1 MKHCSNLYQA
11 SLSERGRA
19 ALAFRMFATD
29 PEQSLVPLF
38 GESKHNSSLQ
48 HIGTG
53 IFVEFMSQPFLFT
66 AAHVTDNLQHTRLMV
81 PGFDGIHPIEGY
93 VGYVDLLPGQSR
105 NEDHIDVAY
114 YRLST
119 LCSRSLCTHFRP
131 LPQSRCRLVL
141 NSLELGV
148 CSIYGY
154 PASRFKRNGNAYSSE
169 TSTYRGV
176 AGSAEDYEAE
186 GLSPKTSVIVHFHK
200 KRAVSRESGKRI
212 NPISPRGVSG
222 GGIFAWPQGQELS
235 EDWSLPE
242 LVGIF
247 HTYKESKGLMVGTPL
262 ISIAAAIQLGK
273 MKNFG
278 GVQ

>member
-1 MKHCSNLYQA
+1 
-11 SLSERGRA
+11 
-19 ALAFRMFATD
+19 MFATD

-38 GESKHNSSLQ
+38 GESKYDGSLQ
-48 HIGTG
+48 HVGTG
-53 IFVEFMSQPFLFT
+53 IFVQFMSQPFLFT
-66 AAHVTDNLQHTRLMV
+66 AAHVTDELEHTPLMV
-81 PGFDGIHPIEGY
+81 PGFDGIQPIEGY
-93 VGYVDLLPGQSR
+93 LGSVDLLPEQSR

-119 LCSRSLCTHFRP
+119 LCSRWLCTHFRP
-131 LPQSRCRLVL
+131 LPQSRCRLVPNAL
-141 NSLELGV
+141 GLGV

-154 PASRFKRNGNAYSSE
+154 PSSRVKRKGNVYSSE
-169 TSTYRGV
+169 ASTYRGV
-176 AGSAEDYEAE
+176 AGSSEDYEAQS
-186 GLSPKTSVIVHFHK
+186 LSPDSNIIINFHK
-200 KRAVSRESGKRI
+200 KRTVSREQKRI

-235 EDWSLPE
+235 EDWSLPH

-247 HTYKESKGLMVGTPL
+247 HTYKESKGLMVGTSL
-262 ISIAAAIQLGK
+262 VYVATAVQLGR